1 VINKYDRFLSDDD
14 STLSE
19 TEFVASWILML
30 ISGVFSTLGSLAFVR
45 AFHSDPPMRP
55 VFANYYH
62 LQSDELLASWLF
74 VGATFPFIPYSLI
87 FVAQTHYH
95 SLIYLVALGFA
106 IVATLGSLVFVRAC
120 YPSDRVRQSVE
131 RFELCS
137 VLFCVTNV
145 LAMWWL
151 VAAICL

>member
-1 VINKYDRFLSDDD
+1 
-14 STLSE
+14 
-19 TEFVASWILML
+19 ML

-120 YPSDRVRQSVE
+120 YPSDRVSQISWALRVSFF
-131 RFELCS
+131 RS
-137 VLFCVTNV
+137 IVTNM
-145 LAMWWL
+145 LAM
-151 VAAICL
+151 